1 MTRPDARLLVPV
13 SALPGSRAPV
23 GATVWQEHPYRGL
36 SAGVT
41 TYCREDADV
50 YVVWADGRLTYE
62 PASSL
67 HLDLSR
73 PDVVD
78 RVPVRLDALAWALGA
93 IGHRFGEMGLNRV
106 EFEVFP
112 GWEAIHLS
120 RNTETVATIANCPA
134 YGRRRTLDPWP
145 DLTGLDD
152 DHAARAVVA
161 AALRGGA

>member
-1 MTRPDARLLVPV
+1 VTRPDARLLVPV
-13 SALPGSRAPV
+13 ASLPGGRAPV

-41 TYCREDADV
+41 TYCREDAEV

-78 RVPVRLDALAWALGA
+78 GVPVRLDALGWALGVLGWDRLPENTFGA
-93 IGHRFGEMGLNRV
+93 TWDVWRGGARFS
-106 EFEVFP
+106 VFP
-112 GWEAIHLS
+112 
-120 RNTETVATIANCPA
+120 
-134 YGRRRTLDPWP
+134 P
-145 DLTGLDD
+145 DLSGLSGDD
-152 DHAARAVVA
+152 ASRAVVA